1 MSVIAPVQSPC
12 LEPAPWPIFRLS
24 VEQYHDMINFG
35 ILTEDDP
42 VELLEG
48 ILVEKMPKKPGH
60 SGATRKARE
69 TLKRVVPPGWF
80 VDSQEPITTEDSE
93 PEPDLAV
100 IRGKP
105 EDFLAQHPKPQDV
118 GMTGEIADST
128 LARDR
133 GSKKKLYARANIPV
147 YWIINLV
154 ERQVEVYTEPTGPP
168 GGKPDYRCRQDY
180 AEKDEV
186 PLVLDGIEVARVPVK
201 DLLP

>member
-1 MSVIAPVQSPC
+1 
-12 LEPAPWPIFRLS
+12 
-24 VEQYHDMINFG
+24 MIKCG

-42 VELLEG
+42 LELLEG

-69 TLKRVVPPGWF
+69 TLRKVVLPGWF
-80 VDSQEPITTEDSE
+80 ADSQEPITTEDSE

-105 EDFLAQHPKPQDV
+105 EDFLEIHPRGRDV
-118 GMTGEIADST
+118 GMTVEVADTS

-133 GSKKKLYARANIPV
+133 GSKKTIYARANIPV
-147 YWIINLV
+147 YWIINLL
-154 ERQVEVYTEPTGPP
+154 ERQIEVYTEPTGHLD
-168 GGKPDYRCRQDY
+168 KPDYRQRQDY
-180 AEKDEV
+180 AETDEV
-186 PLVLDGIEVARVPVK
+186 PLVLDGTEVARLRVT